1 MSGLIR
7 KVILKNTKNVNVN
20 GEMDKMSLQQRRRVN
35 TIACTCCMMCDI
47 SYSIQVISTLKKV
60 TLGEDLQSK
69 PSPKPSP
76 KSSPKSSPN
85 LGKKSPGGRMSPL
98 VEQKQMSVAP
108 PRSPGLNR
116 RSVSPQPPTSPSC
129 HNKQPTRCCV
139 HDIVCPFSELFLCL
153 YQYIITINNYIVCIR
168 YVYSLCV

>member
-69 PSPKPSP
+69 PSPK
-76 KSSPKSSPN
+76 SSPKSSPN

-108 PRSPGLNR
+108 PRSPGLDR
-116 RSVSPQPPTSPSC
+116 RSVSPQPPPSPGFQTFN
-129 HNKQPTRCCV
+129 NKQPTRCCV
-139 HDIVCPFSELFLCL
+139 HDSVCPFSELFFCL
-153 YQYIITINNYIVCIR
+153 YQ
-168 YVYSLCV
+168 